1 MEMMFLLNYSLCVLQ
16 NKFILLFI
24 LIYIA
29 LVGISL
35 KMVFLYKFEL
45 AKMAPNS
52 VNTHLNFFITNS
64 RYGTDYELIYIGMN
78 VLKVHI
84 G

>member
-1 MEMMFLLNYSLCVLQ
+1 MEMLFLLNNSLGVLP
-16 NKFILLFI
+16 NKPSSYL
-24 LIYIA
+24 YIA

-52 VNTHLNFFITNS
+52 VNTHLKRCYLTEIADGWLTN
-64 RYGTDYELIYIGMN
+64 
-78 VLKVHI
+78 
-84 G
+84 

>member
-1 MEMMFLLNYSLCVLQ
+1 MFLLNNSLGVLP
-16 NKFILLFI
+16 NKPSS
-24 LIYIA
+24 YWNIA

-52 VNTHLNFFITNS
+52 VNTHLNS
-64 RYGTDYELIYIGMN
+64 SKTDKKTFAAESW
-78 VLKVHI
+78 
-84 G
+84 